1 LAKTFTYNKKEKLKS
16 RKQLEALFSKGK
28 TLLHFPVKVFFLL
41 PETPLNNAVK
51 TGVGASSRSF
61 KKAVQRNRIKRLLR
75 EAYRLNKQPL
85 HQFLAAHNR
94 QLVVFLLYIDKQ
106 MPQKNVIQA
115 KMPLLLE
122 KLMKELAKQFG
133 DDEALNN
140 IIKQSN
146 SL

>member
-1 LAKTFTYNKKEKLKS
+1 MAKTFTYNKKEKLKS

-28 TLLHFPVKVFFLL
+28 TLLHFPIKVFYLL
-41 PETPLNNAVK
+41 PETPLDNAVK
-51 TGVGASSRSF
+51 AGVGASSRSF

-85 HQFLAAHNR
+85 HQFLEMHNQ
-94 QLVVFLLYIDKQ
+94 QLVIFLLYVDKQ

-115 KMPLLLE
+115 KMPFVLE
-122 KLMKELAKQFG
+122 RLMKELARQFG
-133 DDEALNN
+133 NDGPINN